1 MSRDGCYALIND
13 SAAVIYKG
21 ELCMSKVIHAA
32 SLDLS
37 LMGNLFHCIYG

>member
-1 MSRDGCYALIND
+1 MSGDGCYGLINA
-13 SAAVIYKG
+13 SAVVIYKG
-21 ELCMSKVIHAA
+21 ELCMFKVIHAA